1 MRRLGA
7 IVLSHEE
14 VGELASLVPW
24 KLGSFA
30 DVARA
35 LFQETDL
42 SGIVH
47 LSTCNRVSFFYSLKS
62 TRHTDFALALMSRM
76 PALPGGKRPAFF
88 QGKEVLRHLLSL
100 ASGLESMVLGETE
113 IRAQLKS
120 AFRAAEEAGHLDRR
134 LRQVL
139 PAVFAEAR
147 NIRSFIP
154 FTNLPLSVASLAL
167 KKFTEAYAGEHSDHS
182 LRGQKIAII
191 GSGPMSA
198 QAAEYARKRG
208 LSVLLINR
216 SLEKIRPL
224 AERTGGECILLADFL
239 ENPAAV
245 GPLAAIFSAT
255 SAPHYILDQVI
266 LDRLSG
272 RPILIDLAVP
282 RDIDPVAAENF
293 QLICMETLKKEV
305 EANQQ
310 KRRAA
315 AAYARE
321 FIEDS
326 LFRIKADFIAAIA
339 APVIRNFQRDVRNLS
354 QERLSELLER
364 RLNHLSLRDRNL
376 IYDWAIRANRDLNRL
391 HRNGLAKV
399 LHTYYRENES
409 QEGLTRIA
417 DGALN

>member
-24 KLGSFA
+24 KLSSI
-30 DVARA
+30 DDLART
-35 LFQETDL
+35 LFRETDL
-42 SGIVH
+42 SGLVY

-62 TRHTDFALALMSRM
+62 TRHTDFALALLASLPPL
-76 PALPGGKRPAFF
+76 PAGKRPAFY

-100 ASGLESMVLGETE
+100 AAGLESMVLGETE
-113 IRAQLKS
+113 IRAQLKN
-120 AFRAAEEAGHLDRR
+120 AFRSAEEAGHLDRR

-147 NIRSFIP
+147 NIRNSIP

-167 KKFTEAYAGEHSDHS
+167 KKFTEAHTAQHGERALS
-182 LRGQKIAII
+182 GQKIAII

-198 QAAEYARKRG
+198 QAVEYARKRG
-208 LSVLLINR
+208 LSILLVNR
-216 SLEKIRPL
+216 SLEKIAPL
-224 AERTGGECILLADFL
+224 CERTGADRMLLQDFL
-239 ENPAAV
+239 ENPESQ

-255 SAPHYILDQVI
+255 SAPHYILDQEV
-266 LDRLSG
+266 LGRLKS

-282 RDIDPVAAENF
+282 RDIDPSAARNF
-293 QLICMETLKKEV
+293 TLICMETLKKEV

-315 AAYARE
+315 AAFARE

-339 APVIRNFQRDVRNLS
+339 APVIRNFQRDVRNIS
-354 QERLSELLER
+354 RERLSELFDS
-364 RLNHLSLRDRNL
+364 RLNHLSMRDRNL

-391 HRNGLAKV
+391 HRSGLARV
-399 LHTYYRENES
+399 LHTYYRENDA
-409 QEGLTRIA
+409 QEGLPPLP